1 MAGGIMY
8 ATILLEL
15 LQGIG
20 RLFINPLFYIALM
33 FAILLGYNRVKRERK
48 FFHIRVVNGWSEL
61 KNSLTGG
68 LVASLLLSVII
79 VAVGLSVTPQFLL
92 ALGVLTVVGF
102 LLYTLHLL
110 SPVILFTASFLVLVI
125 LKETGVAF
133 TFLGIQVDGIA
144 WNDESLVP
152 LCILAGLL
160 VMVEGW
166 LIRKKGAHFASPILE
181 STKRGMKAVAY
192 LSKPVWLLPLLLVV
206 PGEGISSY
214 VPYWPQFT
222 LGGESFSL
230 VLFPVV
236 IGFQQKVR
244 KTLPIYFYPKLAKT
258 VTLLGVAITLGGIAA
273 YFMKEVA
280 FFMLAAGALIR
291 LLIILQYKMQERDDV
306 YAVSPSSSG
315 AMIAAVLPNSPAE
328 KMGLV
333 TGEVIKKVNG
343 REVQTERELY
353 EALQINA
360 AHCKIEVL
368 NHDKELRL
376 TQHVVHSDDHHGIG
390 LLLAR

>member
-1 MAGGIMY
+1 MY
-8 ATILLEL
+8 ATILVEL

-20 RLFINPLFYIALM
+20 RFLINPLFYLTIM
-33 FAILLGYNRVKRERK
+33 FAVLLGYTRVRRERR
-48 FFHIRVVNGWSEL
+48 FFHIRVANGWSEL
-61 KNSLTGG
+61 KSSLTGG
-68 LVASLLLSVII
+68 LLVSLVLSLVI
-79 VAVGLSVTPQFLL
+79 VAAGLAVTPQFLL
-92 ALGVLTVVGF
+92 VLSVITIVGMI
-102 LLYTLHLL
+102 LYTLHLL
-110 SPVILFTASFLVLVI
+110 SSVILITASFMVLVV
-125 LKETGVAF
+125 LNQTDMAF
-133 TFLGIQVDGIA
+133 TFMGIEVDGA
-144 WNDESLVP
+144 VWNDASVVP

-166 LIRKKGAHFASPILE
+166 LIRKKGAYFASPILE
-181 STKRGMKAVAY
+181 KTKRGMKAVAY
-192 LSKPVWLLPLLLVV
+192 LSKSVWLLPLLLVV

-222 LGGESFSL
+222 LGEESFSL
-230 VLFPVV
+230 VLFPLV

-244 KTLPIYFYPKLAKT
+244 KTLPIYFYPKLART
-258 VTLLGVAITLGGIAA
+258 VTLLGVAITLGGITG
-273 YFMKEVA
+273 YFMKEAA
-280 FFMLAAGALIR
+280 FIMLLAGSLIR
-291 LLIILQYKMQERDDV
+291 LLITLQYKMQERADV
-306 YAVSPSSSG
+306 YAVAPSSNG

-328 KMGLV
+328 KMGLI

-353 EALQINA
+353 EALQVNA

-368 NHDKELRL
+368 DHHQELRL

>member
-1 MAGGIMY
+1 MY
-8 ATILLEL
+8 ATILVEL

-20 RLFINPLFYIALM
+20 RFLINPLFYLTIM
-33 FAILLGYNRVKRERK
+33 FAVLLGYTRVKRERR
-48 FFHIRVVNGWSEL
+48 FFHIRVANGWSEL
-61 KNSLTGG
+61 KSSLTGG
-68 LVASLLLSVII
+68 LLVSLVLSLVI
-79 VAVGLSVTPQFLL
+79 VAAGLAVTPQFLL
-92 ALGVLTVVGF
+92 VLSVITIVGMV
-102 LLYTLHLL
+102 LYTLHLL
-110 SPVILFTASFLVLVI
+110 SSVILITASFMVLVV
-125 LKETGVAF
+125 LNQTGMAF
-133 TFLGIQVDGIA
+133 TFMGIEVDGA
-144 WNDESLVP
+144 VWNDASVVP

-160 VMVEGW
+160 VMAEGW
-166 LIRKKGAHFASPILE
+166 LIRKKGAYFASPILE
-181 STKRGMKAVAY
+181 KTKRGMKAVAY
-192 LSKPVWLLPLLLVV
+192 LSKSVWLLPLLLVV

-222 LGGESFSL
+222 LGEESFSL
-230 VLFPVV
+230 VLFPLV

-244 KTLPIYFYPKLAKT
+244 KTLPIYFYPKLART
-258 VTLLGVAITLGGIAA
+258 VTLLGVAITLGGITG
-273 YFMKEVA
+273 YFMKEAA
-280 FFMLAAGALIR
+280 FIMLLAGSLIR
-291 LLIILQYKMQERDDV
+291 LLITLQYKMQERADV
-306 YAVSPSSSG
+306 YAVAPSSNG

-353 EALQINA
+353 EALQVNA

-368 NHDKELRL
+368 DHHQELRL

>member
-1 MAGGIMY
+1 MY
-8 ATILLEL
+8 ATILVEL

-20 RLFINPLFYIALM
+20 RFLINPLFYLTIM
-33 FAILLGYNRVKRERK
+33 FAVLLGYTRVKRERR
-48 FFHIRVVNGWSEL
+48 FFHIRVANGWSEL
-61 KNSLTGG
+61 KSSLTGG
-68 LVASLLLSVII
+68 LLVSLVLSLVI
-79 VAVGLSVTPQFLL
+79 VAAGLAVTPQFLL
-92 ALGVLTVVGF
+92 VLSVITIVGMI
-102 LLYTLHLL
+102 LYTLHLL
-110 SPVILFTASFLVLVI
+110 SSVILITASFMVLVV
-125 LKETGVAF
+125 LNQTDMAF
-133 TFLGIQVDGIA
+133 TFMGIEVDGA
-144 WNDESLVP
+144 VWNDASVVP

-160 VMVEGW
+160 VMAEGW
-166 LIRKKGAHFASPILE
+166 LIRKKGAYFASPILE
-181 STKRGMKAVAY
+181 KTKRGMKAVAY
-192 LSKPVWLLPLLLVV
+192 LSKSVWLLPLLLVV

-230 VLFPVV
+230 VLFPLV

-244 KTLPIYFYPKLAKT
+244 KTLPIYFYPKLART
-258 VTLLGVAITLGGIAA
+258 VTLLGVAITLGGITG
-273 YFMKEVA
+273 YFMKEAA
-280 FFMLAAGALIR
+280 FIMLLAGSLIR
-291 LLIILQYKMQERDDV
+291 LLITLQYKMQERADV
-306 YAVSPSSSG
+306 YAVAPSSNG

-353 EALQINA
+353 EALQVNA

-368 NHDKELRL
+368 DHHQELRL

>member
-1 MAGGIMY
+1 MY
-8 ATILLEL
+8 ATILVEL

-20 RLFINPLFYIALM
+20 RFLINPLFYLTIM
-33 FAILLGYNRVKRERK
+33 FAVLLGYTRVRRERR
-48 FFHIRVVNGWSEL
+48 FFHIRVANGWSEL
-61 KNSLTGG
+61 KSSLTGG
-68 LVASLLLSVII
+68 LLVSLVLSLVI
-79 VAVGLSVTPQFLL
+79 VAAGLAVTPQFLL
-92 ALGVLTVVGF
+92 VLSVITIVGMI
-102 LLYTLHLL
+102 LYTLHLL
-110 SPVILFTASFLVLVI
+110 SSVILITASFMVLVV
-125 LKETGVAF
+125 LNQTDMAF
-133 TFLGIQVDGIA
+133 TFMGIEVDGA
-144 WNDESLVP
+144 VWNDASVVP

-160 VMVEGW
+160 VMAEGW
-166 LIRKKGAHFASPILE
+166 LIRKKGAYFASPILE
-181 STKRGMKAVAY
+181 KTKRGMKAVAY
-192 LSKPVWLLPLLLVV
+192 LSKSVWLLPLLLVV

-222 LGGESFSL
+222 LGEESFSL
-230 VLFPVV
+230 VLFPLV

-244 KTLPIYFYPKLAKT
+244 KTLPIYFYPKLART
-258 VTLLGVAITLGGIAA
+258 VTLLGVAITLGGITG
-273 YFMKEVA
+273 YFMKEAA
-280 FFMLAAGALIR
+280 FIMLLAGSLIR
-291 LLIILQYKMQERDDV
+291 LLITLQYKMQERADV
-306 YAVSPSSSG
+306 YAVAPSSNG

-353 EALQINA
+353 EALQVNA

-368 NHDKELRL
+368 DHHQELRL

>member
-1 MAGGIMY
+1 MY
-8 ATILLEL
+8 ATILVEL

-20 RLFINPLFYIALM
+20 RFLINPLFYLTIM
-33 FAILLGYNRVKRERK
+33 FAVLLGYTRVKRERR
-48 FFHIRVVNGWSEL
+48 FFHIRVANGWSEL
-61 KNSLTGG
+61 KSSLTGG
-68 LVASLLLSVII
+68 LLVSLVLSLVI
-79 VAVGLSVTPQFLL
+79 VAAGLAVTPQFLL
-92 ALGVLTVVGF
+92 VLSVITIVGMI
-102 LLYTLHLL
+102 LYTLHLL
-110 SPVILFTASFLVLVI
+110 SSVILITASFMVLVV
-125 LKETGVAF
+125 LNQTDMAF
-133 TFLGIQVDGIA
+133 TFIGIEVDGA
-144 WNDESLVP
+144 VWNDASVVP

-160 VMVEGW
+160 VMAEGW
-166 LIRKKGAHFASPILE
+166 LIRKKGAYFASPILE
-181 STKRGMKAVAY
+181 KTKRGMKAVAY
-192 LSKPVWLLPLLLVV
+192 LSKSVWLLPLLLVV

-230 VLFPVV
+230 VLFPLV

-244 KTLPIYFYPKLAKT
+244 KTLPIYFYPKLART
-258 VTLLGVAITLGGIAA
+258 VTLLGVAITLGGITG
-273 YFMKEVA
+273 YFMKEAA
-280 FFMLAAGALIR
+280 FIMLLAGSLIR
-291 LLIILQYKMQERDDV
+291 LLITLQYKMQERADV
-306 YAVSPSSSG
+306 YAVAPSSNG

-353 EALQINA
+353 EALQVNA

-368 NHDKELRL
+368 DHHQELRL

>member
-1 MAGGIMY
+1 MY
-8 ATILLEL
+8 ATILIEF

-20 RLFINPLFYIALM
+20 KLFINPLFYITIL

-48 FFHIRVVNGWSEL
+48 FFHIRVANGWSEL
-61 KNSLTGG
+61 KNSLLGG
-68 LVASLLLSVII
+68 LLASLLLSVII
-79 VAVGLSVTPQFLL
+79 VAGGLVVTPQFLL
-92 ALGVLTVVGF
+92 ILSVVTVVGMA
-102 LLYTLHLL
+102 LYTLHLL
-110 SPVILFTASFLVLVI
+110 SPVILLTVSYLVLVL
-125 LKETGVAF
+125 LKQTDTAF
-133 TFLGIQVDGIA
+133 TFFGVKVEGVV
-144 WNDESLVP
+144 WNDESIVP
-152 LCILAGLL
+152 LCILTGMLMLA
-160 VMVEGW
+160 EGW
-166 LIRKKGAHFASPILE
+166 MIRKKGAYFASPIQE

-192 LSKPVWLLPLLLVV
+192 LSKPVWLLPLLFVV

-244 KTLPIYFYPKLAKT
+244 KTLPVYFYPKLART
-258 VTLLGVAITLGGIAA
+258 VTLLGIAITLGGISA

-280 FFMLAAGALIR
+280 FFMLLAGSLIR

-306 YAVSPSSSG
+306 YAVAPISSG

-343 REVQTERELY
+343 RAVQTERELY

-368 NHDKELRL
+368 DHHKELRL

-390 LLLAR
+390 LLLAK

>member
-1 MAGGIMY
+1 MY
-8 ATILLEL
+8 ATILVEL

-20 RLFINPLFYIALM
+20 RFLINPLFYLTIM
-33 FAILLGYNRVKRERK
+33 FAVLLGYTRVKRERK
-48 FFHIRVVNGWSEL
+48 FFHIRVANGWSEL
-61 KNSLTGG
+61 KSSLTGG
-68 LVASLLLSVII
+68 LLVSLVLSLVI
-79 VAVGLSVTPQFLL
+79 VAAGLAVTPQFLL
-92 ALGVLTVVGF
+92 VLSVITIVGMI
-102 LLYTLHLL
+102 LYTLHLL
-110 SPVILFTASFLVLVI
+110 SSVILITASFMVLVV
-125 LKETGVAF
+125 LNQTGMAF
-133 TFLGIQVDGIA
+133 TFMGIEVDGA
-144 WNDESLVP
+144 VWNDASVVP

-160 VMVEGW
+160 VMAEGW
-166 LIRKKGAHFASPILE
+166 LIRKKGAYFASPILE
-181 STKRGMKAVAY
+181 KTKRGMKAVAY
-192 LSKPVWLLPLLLVV
+192 LSKSVWLLPLLLVV

-222 LGGESFSL
+222 LGEESFSL
-230 VLFPVV
+230 VLFPLV

-244 KTLPIYFYPKLAKT
+244 KTLPIYFYPKLART
-258 VTLLGVAITLGGIAA
+258 VTLLGVAITLGGITG
-273 YFMKEVA
+273 YFMKEAA
-280 FFMLAAGALIR
+280 FIMLLAGSLIR
-291 LLIILQYKMQERDDV
+291 LLITLQYKMQERADV
-306 YAVSPSSSG
+306 YAVAPSSNG

-353 EALQINA
+353 EALQVNA

-368 NHDKELRL
+368 DHHQELRL

>member
-1 MAGGIMY
+1 MY
-8 ATILLEL
+8 ATILVEL

-20 RLFINPLFYIALM
+20 RFLINPLFYLTIM
-33 FAILLGYNRVKRERK
+33 FAVLLGYTRVRRERR
-48 FFHIRVVNGWSEL
+48 FFHIRVANGWSEL
-61 KNSLTGG
+61 KSSLTGG
-68 LVASLLLSVII
+68 LLVSLVLSLVI
-79 VAVGLSVTPQFLL
+79 VAAGLAVTPQFLL
-92 ALGVLTVVGF
+92 VLSVITIVGMI
-102 LLYTLHLL
+102 LYTLHLL
-110 SPVILFTASFLVLVI
+110 SSVILITASFMVLVV
-125 LKETGVAF
+125 LNQTDMAF
-133 TFLGIQVDGIA
+133 TFMGIEVDGA
-144 WNDESLVP
+144 VWNDASVVP

-166 LIRKKGAHFASPILE
+166 LIRKKGAYFASPILE
-181 STKRGMKAVAY
+181 KTKRGMKAVAY
-192 LSKPVWLLPLLLVV
+192 LSKSVWLLPLLLVV

-222 LGGESFSL
+222 LGEESFSL
-230 VLFPVV
+230 VLFPLV

-244 KTLPIYFYPKLAKT
+244 KTLPIYFYPKLART
-258 VTLLGVAITLGGIAA
+258 VTLLGVAITLGGITG
-273 YFMKEVA
+273 YFMKEAA
-280 FFMLAAGALIR
+280 FIMLLAGSLIR
-291 LLIILQYKMQERDDV
+291 LLITLQYKMQERADV
-306 YAVSPSSSG
+306 YAVAPSSNG

-353 EALQINA
+353 EALQVNA

-368 NHDKELRL
+368 DHHQELRL